1 MKINPFKALRR
12 IAALNAAA
20 VLFIAGMIVNG
31 AGAADAETIRFTGTS
46 ADSDSSAVSA
56 EGATV
61 TISAAGSYRLT
72 GELADGRLVVDPE
85 DGANVVLIF
94 DGVSIHSSTGSPL
107 AILNGKET
115 EIVLADGSV
124 NNLSNA
130 RATVSPDPETD
141 EPNAALYSRA
151 DLTISGT
158 GTLNLTGAYNDG
170 INGKDTLTINGGS
183 INVTAV
189 DDGIRGKDAL
199 TVNGGKLTVTAGGD
213 GLKSDN
219 DSDAA
224 KGTITI
230 SGGEIEIV
238 AAGDGVSAYTGVIV
252 SGGTATIQSGGG
264 YQSSVSSDQ
273 SAKGVK
279 AGSDIR
285 IEAGTLTVSAAEDGI
300 HSDGSIAIQGGEI
313 VLSAGDDG
321 IRAESALTIDGGAVT
336 VRTAYEGLEA
346 ADITLNDG
354 MVTVTSQDDSL
365 NISDGSGGSQDGFG
379 FGRGGFEVTDGKLTI
394 NGGTLL
400 VTTVSGDSLD
410 SNGGLE
416 INGGLVLI
424 NGTTSNGNGSLDVNG
439 SFTVNGGTLISV
451 GSAGMAQV
459 PDAASA
465 QNLVMITVSGGT
477 GGELVHIGDA
487 DGNGLMTFEPT
498 TDWQALYFSSPGL
511 EIGETYTLSVGGT
524 VSGSEIFGYYPD
536 GEYSGGTA
544 LETFTLTSNITTVG
558 SGGFGGG
565 PGGPGGGPGG
575 PGEFDRPGGGRR

>member
-1 MKINPFKALRR
+1 MKKSRFKILIIIAIPSLIALLFTVGY
-12 IAALNAAA
+12 IAAAAA
-20 VLFIAGMIVNG
+20 QS
-31 AGAADAETIRFTGTS
+31 DA
-46 ADSDSSAVSA
+46 
-56 EGATV
+56 V
-61 TISAAGSYRLT
+61 TIELLGDSARSNSSSVSIDGGVVSILSSGTYRVAGVLN
-72 GELADGRLVVDPE
+72 DGQLVVDP
-85 DGANVVLIF
+85 GKGQTVTVIL
-94 DGVSIHSSTGSPL
+94 DGVSIYNSDGSAL
-107 AILNGKET
+107 AVLSGKSA
-115 EIVLADGSV
+115 EIVLADESDNTLKDGAV
-124 NNLSNA
+124 Y
-130 RATVSPDPETD
+130 VFPDADTD

-183 INVTAV
+183 INITAV

-224 KGTITI
+224 KGMITI
-230 SGGEIEIV
+230 LGGEIEIA

-264 YQSSVSSDQ
+264 YQSSASSDQ
-273 SAKGVK
+273 SAKGIK

-300 HSDGSIAIQGGEI
+300 HSDGSITIQGGEI
-313 VLSAGDDG
+313 ALSAGDDG
-321 IRAESALTIDGGAVT
+321 IRAESALTIDGGTVT

-354 MVTVTSQDDSL
+354 TVTVTSQDDSL

-379 FGRGGFEVTDGKLTI
+379 FGPGGFEVTDGKLTI

-451 GSAGMAQV
+451 GSAGMAQA

-465 QNLVMITVSGGT
+465 QNLVMITVSGGK

-487 DGNGLMTFEPT
+487 DGNGLMTFEPA
-498 TDWQALYFSSPGL
+498 TDWQTLYFSSPEL

-565 PGGPGGGPGG
+565 PGGPGGFG
-575 PGEFDRPGGGRR
+575 RPGGGRR